1 MPLYTFG
8 YGLSYSNF
16 SYSDVSLSATN
27 VSSSDTVTAKVS
39 VTNNGKRDGQEVVQA
54 YIQDVLASVVV
65 PNRSLKGFKKVSI
78 KAGETVDVEIPIKVE
93 ELGVWDVKMKYV
105 VEPGDFVVLVG
116 SSSTDIRGNATFTV
130 G

>member
-1 MPLYTFG
+1 M
-8 YGLSYSNF
+8 
-16 SYSDVSLSATN
+16 SLSATN

-116 SSSTDIRGNATFTV
+116 SSSTDIRGNATVTV